1 MVKFSYSLDASHVEF
16 ITNQSLF
23 YVASAPWAGDH
34 INISPKGHP
43 SRTLAVLGPNTI
55 AYLDATGSGCETI
68 AHIYENGRVTLM
80 FSSSGSKS
88 QVLRVFCKGKV
99 IEKWDPYYQQLRA
112 RMATENGDDIEI
124 TGARAIIV
132 LKVKKVQTSCGFRVP
147 PSGPDTA
154 GEVESAGDA
163 VTIVAHEHDADADA
177 AATSHRDTIDD
188 WARKQIEKQEL
199 GEFQK
204 RWNHKSLDGLPGMMS
219 ARRSHDENI
228 AVEDTKAW
236 LRKVSRQ
243 QDAVAFGFGLGILF
257 ILLLALLGV
266 LSVKAVFLEHIVNW
280 QRRQMGI
287 PEDHSWRKSEL

>member
-1 MVKFSYSLDASHVEF
+1 
-16 ITNQSLF
+16 
-23 YVASAPWAGDH
+23 
-34 INISPKGHP
+34 
-43 SRTLAVLGPNTI
+43 
-55 AYLDATGSGCETI
+55 
-68 AHIYENGRVTLM
+68 M

-112 RMATENGDDIEI
+112 RMATENGDDIDI